1 MNQFPYR
8 RFSKRLFSGLSI
20 LTMFAVG
27 YTPGGNNASALAADN
42 PPPTAAKSSQVSSIE
57 IPGTF
62 KDLPAAK
69 DAVTQKR
76 SVQEFTPTTSRP
88 STGAQ
93 LTIDESKGVAI
104 RPSGEGETGEL
115 QDFHATAYCLKGRT
129 ASGENVRPGIVAA
142 DPKVLPLGTVLHI
155 RAGRYT
161 GTYTVMDTGGR
172 IKGRILDVYV
182 PTYKEAVAFGRRQIK
197 IKVLSRAK
205 RNTSPARKNGV
216 AVDSRQ

>member
-8 RFSKRLFSGLSI
+8 RFNKRLFSGLSI
-20 LTMFAVG
+20 LTIFAVG
-27 YTPGGNNASALAADN
+27 YTPGGNNWSAMAADN
-42 PPPTAAKSSQVSSIE
+42 PPPPAAKTSQVSSIE

-76 SVQEFTPTTSRP
+76 SVEEFAPTTPRP
-88 STGAQ
+88 YTGAQ

-104 RPSGEGETGEL
+104 SPSGEGEKGDL

-142 DPKVLPLGTVLHI
+142 DPKVLPLGTVVHI

-182 PTYKEAVAFGRRQIK
+182 PTYQEAVAFGRRQIK
-197 IKVLSRAK
+197 IKVLGRTK
-205 RNTSPARKNGV
+205 RNADPARKNGV
-216 AVDSRQ
+216 ALDSRR

>member
-1 MNQFPYR
+1 MNHFPLR
-8 RFSKRLFSGLSI
+8 TGFKRLFSGLSI
-20 LTMFAVG
+20 LTMFAFG
-27 YTPGGNNASALAADN
+27 YMPGGNNWSAMAADN
-42 PPPTAAKSSQVSSIE
+42 PPSTAAQNVQAGSIE

-62 KDLPAAK
+62 KDLPQAK

-76 SVQEFTPTTSRP
+76 SVAEFAPITPRP
-88 STGAQ
+88 STGAR
-93 LTIDESKGVAI
+93 LTIDENKGVAV
-104 RPSGEGETGEL
+104 RASGEGERGDL

-182 PTYKEAVAFGRRQIK
+182 PTYQEAVAFGRRQVK
-197 IKVLSRAK
+197 IKVLGRQK
-205 RNTSPARKNGV
+205 RNTDPARKNGV
-216 AVDSRQ
+216 AVSPRP